1 MPGGPKH
8 VATLDDAPPEMH
20 LIFQGLLE
28 PYTESY
34 LNLNEID
41 ELTSDCRLGLPLLL
55 TMRPA

>member
-1 MPGGPKH
+1 M
-8 VATLDDAPPEMH
+8 D

-41 ELTSDCRLGLPLLL
+41 KLTSDYRLGLSLLL